1 MKNVKKWTAL
11 MLAGIMALSVSAC
24 GSGAGRGTV
33 ETKSGSSAASGS
45 TAAESTAAEST
56 AAESTAAASPE
67 EAAEAE
73 AEKEDANFS
82 TGEVSGTTYRQD
94 FFKIQLTRDTP
105 WVFETEEELQAQN
118 QAIVDASDDA
128 AIKDAVESGNLYVDM
143 TVTNE
148 ETGET
153 TMVRI
158 LKVGL
163 GEMLA
168 SDSDLAETVKQSLI
182 EDLNNTDNVSGG
194 SGVVEDTT
202 FLGKSV
208 PSAYVTGVLTYGGS
222 QYDVFERAVV
232 VRKGTFVA
240 VVIAQSLVDDTT
252 ADQLA
257 AFTAI

>member
-1 MKNVKKWTAL
+1 MKNLKKWTAL
-11 MLAGIMALSVSAC
+11 ALAGIMALSVSAC
-24 GSGAGRGTV
+24 GSKAGRGTV
-33 ETKSGSSAASGS
+33 ETKSGSSKTESAASQGAGDL
-45 TAAESTAAEST
+45 TAEES
-56 AAESTAAASPE
+56 
-67 EAAEAE
+67 AEAK
-73 AEKEDANFS
+73 AEKEDENFS

-118 QAIVDASDDA
+118 QAIVDASDDKEV
-128 AIKDAVESGNLYVDM
+128 KDAVDKGNLYVDM
-143 TVTNE
+143 TVSNQ

-163 GEMLA
+163 ADMLA
-168 SDSDLAETVKQSLI
+168 SDSDLAETMKQSLI
-182 EDLNNTDNVSGG
+182 EDLNSTDGVTGG
-194 SGVVEDTT
+194 TGTVEDTT

-208 PSAYVTGVLTYGGS
+208 PSAHVTGVLNYGGS
-222 QYDVFERAVV
+222 EFDVFERCVI

-240 VVIAQSLVDDTT
+240 VVIATALIDDTT

>member
-1 MKNVKKWTAL
+1 MKNLKKWTAL
-11 MLAGIMALSVSAC
+11 VLAGIMTLSVSAC
-24 GSGAGRGTV
+24 GSGAGHGTV
-33 ETKSGSSAASGS
+33 ETKSGSSK
-45 TAAESTAAEST
+45 T
-56 AAESTAAASPE
+56 ESTAAASQGSGEMTAE
-67 EAAEAE
+67 ESAEAK
-73 AEKEDANFS
+73 AEKEDENFS

-118 QAIVDASDDA
+118 QAIVDASDDTEV
-128 AIKDAVESGNLYVDM
+128 KDAVEKGNLYVDM
-143 TVTNE
+143 TVSNQ

-163 GEMLA
+163 ADMLA
-168 SDSDLAETVKQSLI
+168 SDSDLAETMKQSLI
-182 EDLNNTDNVSGG
+182 EDLNSTDGVSGG
-194 SGVVEDTT
+194 TGTVEDTT

-208 PSAYVTGVLTYGGS
+208 PSAHVTGVLNYGGNEF
-222 QYDVFERAVV
+222 DVFERCVI

-240 VVIAQSLVDDTT
+240 VVIATALIDDTT

>member
-11 MLAGIMALSVSAC
+11 MLAGIMALSVTAC

-56 AAESTAAASPE
+56 AAVSPE

-73 AEKEDANFS
+73 AEKEDENFS

-105 WVFETEEELQAQN
+105 WVFESEEELQAQN

-128 AIKDAVESGNLYVDM
+128 EVKDAVENGNLYVDM
-143 TVTNE
+143 TVANE

-168 SDSDLAETVKQSLI
+168 SDSDLADTMKESLI
-182 EDLNNTDNVSGG
+182 EDLNSTDGVSGG
-194 SGVVEDTT
+194 TGVVEDTT
-202 FLGKSV
+202 FLGKTV
-208 PSAYVTGVLTYGGS
+208 PSAYVTGVLTYGDS
-222 QYDVFERAVV
+222 QFDVFERCVI

-240 VVIAQSLVDDTT
+240 VVIATALIDDTT

>member
-1 MKNVKKWTAL
+1 MKNLKKWTAL
-11 MLAGIMALSVSAC
+11 ALAGIMALSVSAC
-24 GSGAGRGTV
+24 GSNAGRGTV
-33 ETKSGSSAASGS
+33 ETKSGSSK
-45 TAAESTAAEST
+45 T
-56 AAESTAAASPE
+56 ESTAAASQGAGDVTAE
-67 EAAEAE
+67 EK
-73 AEKEDANFS
+73 AEKEDENFS

-118 QAIVDASDDA
+118 QAIVDASDDKEV
-128 AIKDAVESGNLYVDM
+128 KDAVEKGNLYVDM
-143 TVTNE
+143 TVSNQ

-163 GEMLA
+163 ADMLA
-168 SDSDLAETVKQSLI
+168 SDSDLAETMKQSLI
-182 EDLNNTDNVSGG
+182 EDLNSTDGVSGG
-194 SGVVEDTT
+194 TGTVEDTT

-208 PSAYVTGVLTYGGS
+208 PSAHVTGVLNYGGNEF
-222 QYDVFERAVV
+222 DVFERCVI

-240 VVIAQSLVDDTT
+240 VVIATALIDDTT

>member
-1 MKNVKKWTAL
+1 MKNLKKWTAL
-11 MLAGIMALSVSAC
+11 ALAGIMALSVSAC
-24 GSGAGRGTV
+24 GSNAGRGTV
-33 ETKSGSSAASGS
+33 ETKSGSSK
-45 TAAESTAAEST
+45 T
-56 AAESTAAASPE
+56 ESTAAASQGAGDVTAE
-67 EAAEAE
+67 EK
-73 AEKEDANFS
+73 AEKEDENFS

-118 QAIVDASDDA
+118 QAIVDASDDKEV
-128 AIKDAVESGNLYVDM
+128 KDAVDKGNLYVDM
-143 TVTNE
+143 TVSNQ

-163 GEMLA
+163 ADMLA
-168 SDSDLAETVKQSLI
+168 SDSDLAETMKQSLI
-182 EDLNNTDNVSGG
+182 EDLNSTDGVSGG
-194 SGVVEDTT
+194 TGTVEDTT

-208 PSAYVTGVLTYGGS
+208 PSAHVTGVLNYGGNEF
-222 QYDVFERAVV
+222 DVFERCVI

-240 VVIAQSLVDDTT
+240 VVIATALIDDTT